1 MNTMIVYAADSLA
14 TNLNGAVSGC
24 PTAGNL
30 NNITDF
36 INFFTC
42 TLMNAVVPL
51 FVALAVAGFV
61 YGIIKYFLN
70 PDNEE
75 KRKDGKSFMIWGLVA
90 LFVMVSIWGLV
101 GIFSG
106 TFLNGKTALPQL
118 PSMSSSNNNGNAP
131 EY

>member
-1 MNTMIVYAADSLA
+1 MNTMIAYAAAD
-14 TNLNGAVSGC
+14 NLSGAVSSC
-24 PTAGNL
+24 PGVGEMKSL
-30 NNITDF
+30 TDI
-36 INFFTC
+36 INFITC

-51 FVALAVAGFV
+51 LVALAVVGFV

-75 KRKDGKSFMIWGLVA
+75 KRKDGKSFMLWGLVS

-106 TFLNGKTALPQL
+106 TFGVKSALPSL
-118 PSMSSSNNNGNAP
+118 P
-131 EY
+131 EKVQ

>member
-1 MNTMIVYAADSLA
+1 MNTMIAYAYDGV
-14 TNLNGAVSGC
+14 NGSVTCGA
-24 PTAGNL
+24 A
-30 NNITDF
+30 ITDLTTL

-51 FVALAVAGFV
+51 LVALAVVSFV
-61 YGIIKYFLN
+61 YGIIQYFLF

-75 KRKDGKSFMIWGLVA
+75 KRKAGKTFIFWGLVT

-106 TFLNGKTALPQL
+106 TFLDGKTVLPRLPQ
-118 PSMSSSNNNGNAP
+118 
-131 EY
+131 